1 MSMGKKSSCG
11 MNLPEINMMEI
22 PSDIMSKMERF
33 CAWQERC
40 ENDVRRKLT
49 SFRLSES
56 QEEAVL
62 KSLKENGFLDE
73 SRYVESFVRSK
84 VKATWG
90 RQKIVAALRAKGI
103 PSALIHSACEK
114 ISDDDYADR
123 LRNAIK
129 KWNRSHQ
136 NVENAREKLIRHL
149 LSKGYS
155 IAEVMKELAVS
166 S

>member
-84 VKATWG
+84 VKASWG

-103 PSALIHSACEK
+103 PSALIHSACEE

-129 KWNRSHQ
+129 KWNRSHPD
-136 NVENAREKLIRHL
+136 VENAREKLIRHL

-155 IAEVMKELAVS
+155 IAEVMKEL
-166 S
+166 